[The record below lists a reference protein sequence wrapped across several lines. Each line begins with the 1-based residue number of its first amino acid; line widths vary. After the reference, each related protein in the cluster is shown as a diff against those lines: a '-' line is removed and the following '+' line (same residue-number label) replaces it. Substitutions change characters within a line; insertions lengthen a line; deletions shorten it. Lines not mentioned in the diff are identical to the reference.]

1 MTSTTERPS
10 TDQPRSL
17 RDRSANSIQRERKDR
32 LVKAALI
39 GTVAFALIPLAFILS
54 ATAYQGIGAFGWEFL
69 TQPPPGNPNEEGGG
83 YGPMVFGTIYMVS
96 LAVVMSVPLGI
107 AAAVFLVEYK
117 ESKLVAPIRFFTDVM
132 TGVPSIFVGLFIF
145 SALVIDAD
153 LFFGTLPGAASLA
166 VLMLPIVVRSSE
178 EVLRLVPD
186 DLRNA
191 AYGLGARRR
200 QVVTR
205 VVLPAAGPGLITS
218 SMLAVARGAG
228 ETAPLLLTAL
238 GGRTL
243 VLELTGRPQTAL
255 PLQILDDARGAFQ
268 PAIERA
274 WAGALTLML
283 LVLLF
288 TVAARL
294 IGRRSQLDGR

>member
-1 MTSTTERPS
+1 
-10 TDQPRSL
+10 
-17 RDRSANSIQRERKDR
+17 
-32 LVKAALI
+32 
-39 GTVAFALIPLAFILS
+39 
-54 ATAYQGIGAFGWEFL
+54 
-69 TQPPPGNPNEEGGG
+69 
-83 YGPMVFGTIYMVS
+83 MVFGTIYMVG
-96 LAVVMSVPLGI
+96 LAVLMSVPLGV

-132 TGVPSIFVGLFIF
+132 TGVPSIFVGLFVF

-153 LFFGTLPGAASLA
+153 LFFGTLPGAVSLA

-218 SMLAVARGAG
+218 AMLAVARGAG

-238 GGRTL
+238 GGRQL
-243 VLELTGRPQTAL
+243 VFELTGRPQTAL

-274 WAGALTLML
+274 WAGAFTLML

-288 TVAARL
+288 TVAARV

>member
-1 MTSTTERPS
+1 MTSTTDRPS

-17 RDRSANSIQRERKDR
+17 RDRTANSIQRERKDR
-32 LVKAALI
+32 LVKAALLA
-39 GTVAFALIPLAFILS
+39 TVAFALIPLAFILS
-54 ATAYQGIGAFGWEFL
+54 ATAYQGLGAFGWEFL
-69 TQPPPGNPNEEGGG
+69 TQPPPANPNEEGGG
-83 YGPMVFGTIYMVS
+83 YGPMVFGTIYMVG
-96 LAVVMSVPLGI
+96 LAVLMSVPLGV

-132 TGVPSIFVGLFIF
+132 TGVPSIFVGLFVF

-153 LFFGTLPGAASLA
+153 LFFGTLPGAVSLA

-218 SMLAVARGAG
+218 AMLA
-228 ETAPLLLTAL
+228 
-238 GGRTL
+238 GGR
-243 VLELTGRPQTAL
+243 G
-255 PLQILDDARGAFQ
+255 G
-268 PAIERA
+268 
-274 WAGALTLML
+274 G
-283 LVLLF
+283 
-288 TVAARL
+288 
-294 IGRRSQLDGR
+294 GRRAGRRRRAAASRGTRMRRAGPACGEFRVRRGCGGRLRGRRTSVWRGCARS